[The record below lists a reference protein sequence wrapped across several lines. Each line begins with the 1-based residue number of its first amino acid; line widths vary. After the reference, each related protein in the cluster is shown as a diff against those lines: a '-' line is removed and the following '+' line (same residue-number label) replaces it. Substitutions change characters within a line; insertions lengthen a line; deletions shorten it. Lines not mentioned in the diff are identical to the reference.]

1 MLFFARQVRTAFHFQ
16 RNHRPIGLATMT
28 QLINCRCRPCMV
40 AVLAVAVCFHRALSA
55 EVEDPHHLL
64 FDYNPF
70 SDTGP
75 SRWGEVDVT
84 DNEWMKFVGK
94 TRIDL
99 DIDGNECDS
108 IRRPSPLN
116 LVANDKC
123 RDNHE
128 ILTRQ
133 IRDTDCKF
141 HHLDFTITPH
151 TLTTT
156 FPLNDRH
163 CERPT
168 IDLPN
173 GYPYRWHAHRIE
185 IHIRAEHVLDG
196 RRYDGELQ
204 SE

>member
-1 MLFFARQVRTAFHFQ
+1 MPNMKQPTRRWRPGLVSALFFVLKL
-16 RNHRPIGLATMT
+16 HRVI
-28 QLINCRCRPCMV
+28 
-40 AVLAVAVCFHRALSA
+40 SA
-55 EVEDPHHLL
+55 KDEEPPYHLP
-64 FDYNPF
+64 FDYDPF
-70 SDTGP
+70 STTGP
-75 SRWGEVDVT
+75 PRWGEVNVT
-84 DNEWMKFVGK
+84 GNYWMKFVGK
-94 TRIDL
+94 NQIDL
-99 DIDGNECDS
+99 DIAGNECDS

-141 HHLDFTITPH
+141 HHLNFTITPH
-151 TLTTT
+151 TLAAT
-156 FPLNDRH
+156 FPSNDRH

-173 GYPYRWHAHRIE
+173 GYPYRWDAHRIE
-185 IHIRAEHVLDG
+185 IHLRAEHVLDG